1 MIAGRKVVTD
11 YQVFM
16 DHHLVIDSPVVVK
29 KQLDRWSCSLKV
41 VDSQMVVYSLTVVDS
56 QVVVS
61 WPLTVLWSLITKWW
75 SAVTFN
81 GAWCEECS
89 PCNAGR
95 KKEKKAIF
103 SPKHSEQA
111 C

>member
-56 QVVVS
+56 QVVVYSLTVVDSQVVVS

-95 KKEKKAIF
+95 KKE
-103 SPKHSEQA
+103 
-111 C
+111 